1 MSIAEGFGIPPKIIV
16 NYAEWLSPCM
26 LIYNDV
32 WYLIHMALYFNYLTV
47 KGNTDMGIFRV

>member
-47 KGNTDMGIFRV
+47 KGNADMGIFRV